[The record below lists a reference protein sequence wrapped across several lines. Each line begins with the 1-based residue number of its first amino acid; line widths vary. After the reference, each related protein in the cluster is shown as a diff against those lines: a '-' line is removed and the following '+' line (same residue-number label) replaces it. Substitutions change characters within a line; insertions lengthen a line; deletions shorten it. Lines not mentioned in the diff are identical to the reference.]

1 MINQFTEGLN
11 SCGKLWDIVKANWID
26 FLPVFTKTSERL
38 SLASF
43 RTLFEISWSD
53 QGTKRRAE
61 EEESIYNWELVLK
74 MIEGEHHLLLIC
86 FMFFCVIYVEIST

>member
-1 MINQFTEGLN
+1 MIIQFTEGLN
-11 SCGKLWDIVKANWID
+11 ACGKLWDMVKTNWID
-26 FLPVFTKTSERL
+26 FLPVFTKTSKCI

-43 RTLFEISWSD
+43 RTLFKISWSE

-74 MIEGEHHLLLIC
+74 MIEGEHHLLVLS
-86 FMFFCVIYVEIST
+86 FMFFLRDLFRN